1 LAAEE
6 PSRTPAWRRWFFG
19 IVLIAALVG
28 AVLHWGE
35 IERFGQMLRQA
46 RPAWL
51 GLAVGLQ
58 TSTYVCVA
66 GGWWAVLRRAGTP
79 QPLTRLTRIA
89 VTKLFADQA
98 LPTAGMGGNVLLVD
112 QLTRL
117 GASQGGAV
125 AALILSMIGFYAAYS
140 VFAIAMLVLL
150 WWHHHA
156 TPVMAGLVS
165 AFLVVAVAIPALA
178 LWLRRR
184 GKAPLPAWLEK
195 MHAIRSLLDTVAQAP
210 GELLAD
216 RMLLAQVTLCNAL
229 VFLADAATL
238 QACLHALGQAAGF
251 GTSFMAAMMAAIV
264 VTLGPLPLGL
274 GTFEATCVATLRL
287 LGVPFEAAFTA
298 TILMRVLT
306 LWLPLLPGL
315 FLLRG
320 ALTQAGDQ
328 HAQAS

>member
-1 LAAEE
+1 MAPEE
-6 PSRTPAWRRWFFG
+6 PSPAPAWRRWFFG
-19 IVLIAALVG
+19 LVLIAALVG

-35 IERFGQMLRQA
+35 IERFGQMLRQV

-51 GLAVGLQ
+51 ALAAGLQ
-58 TSTYVCVA
+58 ISTYVCVA
-66 GGWWAVLRRAGTP
+66 AGWWAVLRRAGTP
-79 QPLTRLTRIA
+79 QPLPRLTRIA

-112 QLTRL
+112 QLTRM
-117 GASQGGAV
+117 GAEQGGAV
-125 AALILSMIGFYAAYS
+125 AALILSMIGFYAAYA

-150 WWHHHA
+150 WSHHHA
-156 TPVMAGLVS
+156 TPLMAGLVS

-184 GKAPLPAWLEK
+184 GKGPLPAWLDRIH
-195 MHAIRSLLDTVAQAP
+195 MVRGLLDTVAQAP
-210 GELLAD
+210 GDLLRD
-216 RMLLAQVTLCNAL
+216 RSLLVQVTACNAL

-238 QACLHALGQAAGF
+238 QACLNALGQGAGF

-274 GTFEATCVATLRL
+274 GSFEATCVATLRL
-287 LGVPFEAAFTA
+287 LDVPFETAFAATM
-298 TILMRVLT
+298 LMRVLT

-320 ALTQAGDQ
+320 ALAPADDR
-328 HAQAS
+328 HAPT